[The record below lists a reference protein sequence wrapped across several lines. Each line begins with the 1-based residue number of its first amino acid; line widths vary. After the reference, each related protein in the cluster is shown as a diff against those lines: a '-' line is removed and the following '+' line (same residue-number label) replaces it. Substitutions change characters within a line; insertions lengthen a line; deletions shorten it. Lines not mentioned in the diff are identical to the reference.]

1 MLFIVNRATSGR
13 HPLKS
18 IAKQQA
24 NRIHS
29 SSKTLANYGFIG
41 LGRMGAPM
49 AANLLK
55 SLSSNDKLFVYDTY
69 APAVEAFSKAHP
81 SAQTCSSSTEC
92 IEASTT
98 VISMLPNTSH
108 VESLF
113 DPFLKGTSPSS
124 GLKDKLF
131 IDSSTISPAATKKL
145 SDALQKHGA
154 TLVDAPVSGG
164 VVGATAAT
172 LTFMIS
178 RPASVSQEKLES
190 LLKVMGKRIVV
201 CGDYPGAG
209 LAAKLANNYA
219 LALTNLATCDAMLLG
234 QKLGLDPKVL
244 AEVLNTSTG
253 KSWPSEVNNPVA
265 GVCENA
271 PAGRGYEGG
280 FGIGLMRKDLELAL
294 EAEREAGVVAGSAA
308 TKGSLSSLSGEALK
322 IYQTVEGKKE
332 YSNKDFSVVYQYLK
346 DQAQ

>member
-1 MLFIVNRATSGR
+1 
-13 HPLKS
+13 
-18 IAKQQA
+18 
-24 NRIHS
+24 
-29 SSKTLANYGFIG
+29 
-41 LGRMGAPM
+41 M
-49 AANLLK
+49 AANLSN
-55 SLSSNDKLFVYDTY
+55 SLSSQDKLFVYDTY
-69 APAVEAFSKAHP
+69 APSLEAFTKSHP
-81 SAQTCSSSTEC
+81 SASICSSSTEC
-92 IEASTT
+92 IQASSTI
-98 VISMLPNTSH
+98 ISMLPNTSH

-113 DPFLKGTSPSS
+113 DPFLKGTSDPS

-164 VVGATAAT
+164 VVGATAAS
-172 LTFMIS
+172 LTFMVS
-178 RPASVSQEKLES
+178 LPSSVSQETLET
-190 LLKVMGKRIVV
+190 LLKIMGKRIVI

-234 QKLGLDPKVL
+234 QKLGLDAKVL

-265 GVCENA
+265 GVCQNA
-271 PAGRGYEGG
+271 PAGRDYEGG

-294 EAEREAGVVAGSAA
+294 EAEREAGVVASDNAV
-308 TKGSLSSLSGEALK
+308 KGSLSSLSKEALK

-332 YSNKDFSVVYQYLK
+332 YSRKDFSVVYQYLK
-346 DQAQ
+346 EQ

>member
-1 MLFIVNRATSGR
+1 
-13 HPLKS
+13 
-18 IAKQQA
+18 
-24 NRIHS
+24 
-29 SSKTLANYGFIG
+29 
-41 LGRMGAPM
+41 MGAPM

-55 SLSSNDKLFVYDTY
+55 SLSSNDKLYVYDTY
-69 APAVEAFSKAHP
+69 APTVEAFAKEHP
-81 SAQTCSSSTEC
+81 SAQICSSSTEC
-92 IEASTT
+92 IEASSTI
-98 VISMLPNTSH
+98 ISMLPNTSH

-113 DPFLKGTSPSS
+113 DPFLKGTSSSS

-145 SDALQKHGA
+145 SDALQEHGA
-154 TLVDAPVSGG
+154 ALVDAPVSGG

-178 RPASVSQEKLES
+178 RPPSVPQEKLES

-201 CGDYPGAG
+201 CGNYPGAG

-265 GVCENA
+265 CVCPNA
-271 PAGRGYEGG
+271 PASRDYEGG

-294 EAEREAGVVAGSAA
+294 EAEKQAGVVAGDSRMR
-308 TKGSLSSLSGEALK
+308 GNLSSLSQEALK
-322 IYQTVEGKKE
+322 IYQTVEGKPE
-332 YSNKDFSVVYQYLK
+332 YSKKDFSVVYQYLK
-346 DQAQ
+346 DQGE